1 MDRNTFL
8 YQDGLQYSN
17 DSNHNRCVKM
27 LLHNWIEL
35 NTAKWIMVLWMQ
47 LERISIQEGHAIE
60 KIWVN
65 ENECV
70 YGANMLQ
77 M

>member
-1 MDRNTFL
+1 
-8 YQDGLQYSN
+8 
-17 DSNHNRCVKM
+17 M
-27 LLHNWIEL
+27 LLHNWTEL

-47 LERISIQEGHAIE
+47 LERISIQEGHAVE